1 MARQRPEWTGETD
14 DQRAPPRVRARIFDA
29 HEGKCHICGQK
40 IIGKKWALDHVKALI
55 NGGKNRESNL
65 APVHIACHAEKT
77 RQDVAEKARVAA
89 KRQKHIRVVDAPKMQ
104 GQPMPTTRKAYQRK
118 QKAASKLPLPAWK
131 RRIIMPKEAA
141 HDDA

>member
-14 DQRAPPRVRARIFDA
+14 DQRAPPRVRARIFDR
-29 HEGKCHICGQK
+29 HGGKCHICGQP
-40 IIGKKWALDHVKALI
+40 IIGKRWAMDHVKALI
-55 NGGKNRESNL
+55 NGGENAENNL

-77 RQDVAEKARVAA
+77 RQDVAEKARIAA

-104 GQPMPTTRKAYQRK
+104 GQPMPTTSKAYHRK
-118 QKAASKLPLPAWK
+118 QKAASKLPLPPRK
-131 RRIIMPKEAA
+131 RPIYVPKEAA